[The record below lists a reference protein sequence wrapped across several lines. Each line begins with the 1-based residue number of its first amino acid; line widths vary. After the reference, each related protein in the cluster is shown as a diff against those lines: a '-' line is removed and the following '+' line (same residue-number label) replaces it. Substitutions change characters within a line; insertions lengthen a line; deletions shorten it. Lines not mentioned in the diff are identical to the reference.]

1 MYRAFSIT
9 ALLCIVG
16 LSWLMPAALSA
27 GDSTAA
33 DTTVVAQSEVPIGN
47 LLEDPTFGVY
57 GETLSWPAGLLESL
71 AAMTPGA
78 SVALSGFPM
87 APGERLRV
95 ELTRHELYA
104 PDAAIYAL
112 DGPSRQVLPR
122 STRLFFRGHSL
133 DAPDLRF
140 ALSMDADA
148 SVLQG
153 TIPGPDGGLY
163 VLSGDSGNPRLEQLS
178 ALEDRLDVSPTAHC
192 DAGLLPRPALNS
204 DGDTARGT
212 TTSHLGS
219 PTWGAV
225 VAVDSDN
232 EFNHLKFG
240 NDTSAATDYIADLFN
255 EMNIMYERDLDLRLL
270 IGDTFLRLDTDNPP
284 TYDDDPFSNTD
295 SPASGN
301 TLNEFGTHWQNNM
314 SSVDRVFAMLLSGKS
329 SSANSASGIAWVDGY
344 CESQNS
350 GGGYSINQIFRNNS
364 LPIINDARLV
374 GHELGHNH
382 GSPHTHCY
390 SPPVDMCST
399 IEAPFG
405 CYDGPVSCPAAGPG
419 TVMSYCNFSE
429 SGCGQNRLEFH
440 PTVASNLDGFINAH
454 TPTCVEPL
462 VATGTIFVDGFESG
476 NSTAWSDSVP

>member
-1 MYRAFSIT
+1 MYRALYVVT
-9 ALLCIVG
+9 L
-16 LSWLMPAALSA
+16 LSA
-27 GDSTAA
+27 ACLCLLTPVALFA
-33 DTTVVAQSEVPIGN
+33 DAPTLAHSEVPAGQ
-47 LLEDPTFGVY
+47 LLEDASNGIY
-57 GETLSWPAGLLESL
+57 GETLTWPKGLLTALVEVEPE
-71 AAMTPGA
+71 T
-78 SVALSGFPM
+78 SVVLSGFPM

-95 ELTRHELYA
+95 QLTRHEVYA
-104 PDAAIYAL
+104 PGAL
-112 DGPSRQVLPR
+112 VHVVDGTSRQTLPR
-122 STRLFFRGHSL
+122 STRVLFRGHSL

-140 ALSMDADA
+140 ALSLDADA
-148 SVLQG
+148 SGLRG
-153 TIPGPDGGLY
+153 TIPGPDGRLY
-163 VLSGDSGNPRLEQLS
+163 VLSDSLGVPRLEQIQV
-178 ALEDRLDVSPTAHC
+178 LEDRLGVTPTAHC
-192 DAGLLPRPALNS
+192 DAGLLPRPDLPPS
-204 DGDTARGT
+204 PSIPKQTAT
-212 TTSHLGS
+212 TELGA

-225 VAVDSDN
+225 VAVDTDN

-284 TYDDDPFSNTD
+284 TYDDDPFNNTD
-295 SPASGN
+295 SPASSN

-329 SSANSASGIAWVDGY
+329 SSSNSASGIAWVDGY
-344 CESQNS
+344 CENQNT

-390 SPPVDMCST
+390 NPPVDMCST

-429 SGCGQNRLEFH
+429 SSCGQNRLEFH
-440 PTVASNLDGFINAH
+440 PTVMSNIDGFINNH

-462 VATGTIFVDGFESG
+462 TDPANIFIDGFESG
-476 NSTAWSDSVP
+476 NSATWDDTVP